1 MATERKREYTLV
13 RDVRPTDTTV
23 SFTMVKYD
31 ATGEN
36 PQELWS
42 ESFDYSGMPDDVNA
56 YATAHGW
63 NQKIGDKAAL
73 KTGATPEEKHAAI
86 RSEIDRLN
94 TERSWD
100 ALTKAAAPRKSVEE
114 MFAELSDEAL
124 EQLMTARAA
133 KLANRVG

>member
-13 RDVRPTDTTV
+13 RDVWPTAKTV

-36 PQELWS
+36 PQDLWT
-42 ESFDYSGMPDDVNA
+42 ESFDYSGMPDNVNA

-73 KTGATPEEKHAAI
+73 KTGTTPEEKRAAI

-100 ALTKAAAPRKSVEE
+100 VRTRAAAPRKSVEE

-124 EQLMTARAA
+124 EQLMRARAE

>member
-1 MATERKREYTLV
+1 
-13 RDVRPTDTTV
+13 
-23 SFTMVKYD
+23 MVKYD

-114 MFAELSDEAL
+114 MFAELSDEAGEHGGL
-124 EQLMTARAA
+124 PLHHGATGACRRLFREP
-133 KLANRVG
+133 